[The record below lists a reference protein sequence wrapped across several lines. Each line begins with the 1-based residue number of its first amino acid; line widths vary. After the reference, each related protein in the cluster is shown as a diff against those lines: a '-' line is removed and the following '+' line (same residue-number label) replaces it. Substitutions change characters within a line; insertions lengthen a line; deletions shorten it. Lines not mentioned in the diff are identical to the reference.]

1 MSLLGA
7 LGVGALGKLAGGFL
21 GVSAIP
27 IVGPILAG
35 VWRGLRAVAGWVYEG
50 LIVTFAN
57 PAVLTVICGTFLFGV
72 WQGIAWDKHLVE
84 QARVAVS
91 SEEAACDTKLVA
103 IQSELQ
109 KSATER
115 LRQVR
120 EAVATAPRVETPA
133 EILDLC
139 MRSASCRD
147 SREKR

>member
-35 VWRGLRAVAGWVYEG
+35 VWRGLRAIAGWVYEG

-72 WQGIAWDKHLVE
+72 WQGIAWDKQLVS
-84 QARVAVS
+84 QARLALKNEQVS
-91 SEEAACDTKLVA
+91 CDMKLVA
-103 IQSELQ
+103 VETELQ
-109 KSATER
+109 RAANEKRKAISEIIP
-115 LRQVR
+115 V
-120 EAVATAPRVETPA
+120 RVETPA

>member
-7 LGVGALGKLAGGFL
+7 LGAGALGKLAGGFL

-35 VWRGLRAVAGWVYEG
+35 LWRGLRTVAGWIYEG

-57 PAVLTVICGTFLFGV
+57 PAVLTVVIGTFLFGLY
-72 WQGIAWDKHLVE
+72 QGIAWDKHLVN
-84 QARVAVS
+84 QARLALKNEQVS
-91 SEEAACDTKLVA
+91 CDMKLVA
-103 IQSELQ
+103 IETELH
-109 KSATER
+109 KAANEKR
-115 LRQVR
+115 KAINEIIPV
-120 EAVATAPRVETPA
+120 RVETPA

-139 MRSASCRD
+139 MRSASCRS

>member
-57 PAVLTVICGTFLFGV
+57 PAVLTVVCGTFLFGV
-72 WQGIAWDKHLVE
+72 WQGIAWDKHLVS
-84 QARVAVS
+84 QARLALKNEQVS
-91 SEEAACDTKLVA
+91 CDMKLVA
-103 IQSELQ
+103 VETELQ
-109 KSATER
+109 RAANEKRKAISEIIP
-115 LRQVR
+115 V
-120 EAVATAPRVETPA
+120 RVETPA